1 MASFNFS
8 TGIKPRTSYSM
19 AGMADVV
26 LLLLIFF
33 LLTSSFVTQFGIQ
46 INLPRAESGAIAD
59 NQQVS
64 VTITADGTFYV
75 DQNRV
80 QRDGLLDAIRRAKGT
95 KTAVA
100 LRADQDA
107 QIRHF
112 AEVANIA
119 KALNMRILMA
129 TERNQRR

>member
-1 MASFNFS
+1 
-8 TGIKPRTSYSM
+8 M

-46 INLPRAESGAIAD
+46 VNLPRAESGSIAD

-64 VTITADGTFYV
+64 VTITSDGTFYV
-75 DQNRV
+75 EQEKVTRE
-80 QRDGLLDAIRRAKGT
+80 GLLEAVRTARGT

-107 QIRHF
+107 LIRHF

-129 TERNQRR
+129 TERELPR

>member
-1 MASFNFS
+1 MASFDFS
-8 TGIKPRTSYSM
+8 TGNKPRTSYSM

-46 INLPRAESGAIAD
+46 VNLPRAQSGAIAD

-64 VTITADGTFYV
+64 VTITSDGTYYV
-75 DQNRV
+75 DQDRV
-80 QRDGLLDAIRRAKGT
+80 PEDGLLSAIREAKGT
-95 KTAVA
+95 RTAVA
-100 LRADQDA
+100 LRADQEA

-129 TERNQRR
+129 TERESRR